1 MMPRAPVMATKA
13 SAGGMDSHE
22 KDRFYREGLEAFNS
36 GRFFEAHELWEDVW
50 RETPEPD
57 KRFLQGLIH
66 VAAAFHHHSRANLL
80 GTRRQLERGL
90 RKLAGFPDVHRGL
103 EIEPIRAA
111 AREWVA
117 AIVSE
122 EIPKNMNPPKI
133 RRAAGAR
140 HSL

>member
-1 MMPRAPVMATKA
+1 
-13 SAGGMDSHE
+13 MDSRE
-22 KDRFYREGLEAFNS
+22 KDRLYREGLEAFNS
-36 GRFFEAHELWEDVW
+36 GRFFEAHELWEDLW

-90 RKLAGFPDVHRGL
+90 RRLAGFPEVYGGL
-103 EIEPIRAA
+103 EIESIRAA

-122 EIPKNMNPPKI
+122 AIPNSMKPPRI
-133 RRAAGAR
+133 GRAAGTK